1 MKKLL
6 VERKH
11 RGTSGLVRRNSQTD
25 LNNDT
30 NRGEKKVLNDWGGGQ
45 PASAVQSQWRSPTK
59 MRDVV
64 LYVKN
69 GRLSLERSK
78 NRYTALQ
85 RLRFNDHFKC
95 VKKKIP
101 RAQKSE
107 SLRAFCVSFD
117 TNKRRHELLLD

>member
-69 GRLSLERSK
+69 GRLTASVSK
-78 NRYTALQ
+78 DQ
-85 RLRFNDHFKC
+85 
-95 VKKKIP
+95 KIDTP
-101 RAQKSE
+101 R
-107 SLRAFCVSFD
+107 CNVYD
-117 TNKRRHELLLD
+117 